1 MKQTQTQTDLNIR
14 RLCLDLT
21 CLNGRYTHEGQVMLG
36 AGMFNELQHLAQ
48 LILRD
53 MEEAE

>member
-14 RLCLDLT
+14 RLCQTLT
-21 CLNGRYTHEGQVMLG
+21 CLNGKYTHEGQAMLG
-36 AGMFNELQHLAQ
+36 AGMFSELQHLAE

-53 MEEAE
+53 MEGAE